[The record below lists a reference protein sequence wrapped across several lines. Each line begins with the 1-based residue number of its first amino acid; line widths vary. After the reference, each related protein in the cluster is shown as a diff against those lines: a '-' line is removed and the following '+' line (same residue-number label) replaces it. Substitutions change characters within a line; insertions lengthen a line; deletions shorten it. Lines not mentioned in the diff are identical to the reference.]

1 MAANPKTLFPV
12 FSRFRAFVF
21 QSHLRAPSRLTFARF
36 SPWALAILCLASAG
50 CGSSEATKSEK
61 KPTVAFVTN
70 NPFEFWTIARRGT
83 EKAAKEFDV
92 SVEFQM
98 PAGGTA
104 PEQRAIVEDL
114 IAKGVKGIAIS
125 PNDAENQ
132 ASFLNEVAA
141 RIPLVTQDSDLP
153 AGSGRLCYIG
163 TDNYT
168 AGMAAGKL
176 VRECM
181 PEGGKIVIYVGRLE
195 SQNAKERRQGV
206 LDELAGQNGATGP
219 RLDKFTLLDTMT
231 DEGNQEKCKA
241 NVEDTLVKYGDDA
254 ENLCLVGLWAYN
266 PPAMLSA
273 VKAAGLAGKVRLVAF
288 DENEETLQGVKD
300 GHIYGT
306 IVQQPFEFGYQ
317 AVKILAALARGD
329 RSGIP
334 LGGIIYIPHREITR
348 DNVEPFWEEL
358 KRLKQ
363 G

>member
-1 MAANPKTLFPV
+1 MAANSTAFPV
-12 FSRFRAFVF
+12 FSCVHAFML
-21 QSHLRAPSRLTFARF
+21 QNLPSAPYRPSKFALVAAC
-36 SPWALAILCLASAG
+36 ALVTLSLALPG
-50 CGSSEATKSEK
+50 CGASDANKPDK
-61 KPTVAFVTN
+61 KTTVAFVTN
-70 NPFEFWTIARRGT
+70 NPYEFWTIARRGT

-92 SVEFQM
+92 AVDFQM
-98 PAGGTA
+98 PPNGTTT
-104 PEQRAIVEDL
+104 EQRAIVEDL

-132 ASFLNEVAA
+132 ASFLNDIASQV
-141 RIPLVTQDSDLP
+141 PLVTQDSDLP
-153 AGSGRLCYIG
+153 PGSGRRCYIG

-195 SQNAKERRQGV
+195 AQNAKERRQGV
-206 LDELAGQNGATGP
+206 LDELAGTTNATGP
-219 RLDKFTLLDTMT
+219 ELDKYTLVDTMT

-241 NVEDTLVKYGDDA
+241 NVEDTLVKHGADA

-273 VKAAGLAGKVRLVAF
+273 VKAAGLADKVRLVAF

-300 GHIYGT
+300 GHVYGT

-317 AVKILAALARGD
+317 AVKILAGLARND
-329 RSGIP
+329 RSVVP
-334 LGGIIYIPHREITR
+334 TGGILYIPHREIKR
-348 DNVEPFWEEL
+348 ENVEAFWEEL